1 MSKEQDTTI
10 WQVIKNLIDAE
21 NEVNR
26 EKASEKAKQN
36 LSETFIAITRSK
48 GVEQNRI
55 KLLEAIES
63 SNKNI
68 KRELNEEHFRV
79 FYYDNLAVSRSLV
92 TVKENGKEDTIFR
105 NIHIFEYQDTRWLCK
120 MWQVTQL
127 DKSLNEIV
135 D

>member
-1 MSKEQDTTI
+1 MEQDTNI
-10 WQVIKNLIDAE
+10 WQVINNLINAT
-21 NEVNR
+21 NKKNS
-26 EKASEKAKQN
+26 KKAKQN

-63 SNKNI
+63 SNTKI
-68 KRELNEEHFRV
+68 KRELNKEHFRV
-79 FYYDNLAVSRSLV
+79 FYYDNLAVTRSLV

-105 NIHIFEYQDTRWLCK
+105 NIHIFKYQNSRSLCE

>member
-1 MSKEQDTTI
+1 MEQDTTI
-10 WQVIKNLIDAE
+10 WQVINNLIDAE
-21 NEVNR
+21 NKKN
-26 EKASEKAKQN
+26 SEKAKQN

-55 KLLEAIES
+55 KLLEAIKS
-63 SNKNI
+63 SDTNK
-68 KRELNEEHFRV
+68 KRELNEKHFRV
-79 FYYDNLAVSRSLV
+79 FYYDNLAISRSLV

-105 NIHIFEYQDTRWLCK
+105 NIHVFKYQNSRWLCE